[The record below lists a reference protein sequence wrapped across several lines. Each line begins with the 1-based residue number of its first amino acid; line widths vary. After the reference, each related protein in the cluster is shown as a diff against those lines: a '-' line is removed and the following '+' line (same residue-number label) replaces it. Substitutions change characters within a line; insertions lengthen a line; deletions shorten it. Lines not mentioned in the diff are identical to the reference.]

1 MSKALVLLS
10 GGMDSCTCAA
20 IAKENHDEVHALNVF
35 YGQRHAVEIESAKQ
49 ITKALELDSYTE
61 LDLSDTFKNF
71 KSALV
76 LNAGIE
82 VDDNQDKNSVGATYV
97 PARNS
102 ILLSAAAGF
111 ADSKGYDVV
120 YYGAHAEDHNSYP
133 DCRPEY
139 FYAMK
144 EALRLGT
151 DRGVVIE
158 APFIEL
164 HKSDIAK
171 IGTELNVPFGLTHSC
186 YRGERPAC
194 GTCPTCVVR
203 LEAFKEAGLVDP
215 LNYATDLNA

>member
-1 MSKALVLLS
+1 
-10 GGMDSCTCAA
+10 
-20 IAKENHDEVHALNVF
+20 
-35 YGQRHAVEIESAKQ
+35 
-49 ITKALELDSYTE
+49 
-61 LDLSDTFKNF
+61 
-71 KSALV
+71 
-76 LNAGIE
+76 
-82 VDDNQDKNSVGATYV
+82 
-97 PARNS
+97 
-102 ILLSAAAGF
+102 
-111 ADSKGYDVV
+111 
-120 YYGAHAEDHNSYP
+120 
-133 DCRPEY
+133 
-139 FYAMK
+139 MK

-171 IGTELNVPFGLTHSC
+171 IGTELNVPFELTHSC